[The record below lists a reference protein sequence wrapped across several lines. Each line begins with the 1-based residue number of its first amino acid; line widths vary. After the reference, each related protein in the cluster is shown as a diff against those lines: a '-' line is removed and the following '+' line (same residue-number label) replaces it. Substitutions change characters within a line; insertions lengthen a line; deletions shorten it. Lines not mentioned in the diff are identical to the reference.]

1 MKNKGFLKAFLS
13 LIFPLI
19 AFVALKIIDN
29 LMGDGIPLIEYC
41 LVCLVIIVLVTSFFF
56 VIAVAITKI
65 DEILAHKYNETNCS
79 TTEKCKYGEYVCCA
93 KLALETIQGDYDL
106 ILDQTIAKQYNLH
119 TEAEIISKES
129 SFDKG
134 EVWVFSYDLTT
145 EVLGDIASETVKN
158 NLEKG
163 IVYREFYITSQNG
176 EFWNAELNRKRMEK
190 WYQKARIHSGQ
201 NCLEFYPYDNP
212 HSMLNYMFALF
223 GIVLYIRDVDNS
235 DTIDAYFSLRS
246 TNSRVKKPIY
256 VKMPYCMTKKY
267 YGILHSIIEK
277 TNYSKEKK

>member
-13 LIFPLI
+13 LIFPLL

-29 LMGDGIPLIEYC
+29 LMGDGVPLIEYC
-41 LVCLVIIVLVTSFFF
+41 LVCLVIIVLMTSFFF
-56 VIAVAITKI
+56 VIAVAVTKI
-65 DEILAHKYNETNCS
+65 DEILDHKYNETNCS

-277 TNYSKEKK
+277 TNYNKEKK

>member
-1 MKNKGFLKAFLS
+1 MKTKSFFKAFFS
-13 LIFPLI
+13 LILPLL
-19 AFVALKIIDN
+19 AFIALKIIDN

-41 LVCLVIIVLVTSFFF
+41 LVCLVIIVLMASSFL
-56 VIAVAITKI
+56 VVAVAVTKI
-65 DEILAHKYNETNCS
+65 DEILDHKYNETNCS

-93 KLALETIQGDYDL
+93 KLAIETIQGDYDL
-106 ILDQTIAKQYNLH
+106 ILDQAIAKQYNLH
-119 TEAEIISKES
+119 TETEIISKES

-134 EVWVFSYDLTT
+134 EIWVFSYDLTT

-163 IVYREFYITSQNG
+163 VVYREFYISSPNR

-190 WYQKARIHSGQ
+190 WYQKARTQSGH

-212 HSMLNYMFALF
+212 NSMLNYMFALF
-223 GIVLYIRDVDNS
+223 GIVLYIKDVDNS

-256 VKMPYCMTKKY
+256 VKMPHCMTKKY
-267 YGILHSIIEK
+267 YGILHNIIEK
-277 TNYSKEKK
+277 TNYNKENE